1 MNEIIAE
8 GLSDVRVLRS
18 SNLLILKDLLHL
30 FVRNHVETIT
40 LDQENKA
47 LESENTGFKMFGFP

>member
-8 GLSDVRVLRS
+8 GLSDVRILRS
-18 SNLLILKDLLHL
+18 TNLLILKDLLHL
-30 FVRNHVETIT
+30 FVRNHEETIT